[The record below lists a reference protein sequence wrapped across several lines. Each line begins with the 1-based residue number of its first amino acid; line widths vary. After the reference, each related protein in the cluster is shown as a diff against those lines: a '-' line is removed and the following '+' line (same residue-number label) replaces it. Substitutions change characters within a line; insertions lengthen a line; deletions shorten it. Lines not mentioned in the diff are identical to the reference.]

1 MAVIDATKSRQ
12 RASCWHAARG
22 PPDRAFDSIRQRLR
36 RVGQERRA
44 NLRCSDTIANG
55 SARGDTVAGVGVKTA
70 DPGRRAHLPGLDGLR
85 AIAIIGVLLFHADV
99 HAAVGGF
106 LGVDLFFVI
115 SGFLITSLLLSEARR
130 DGHIALGRFYLRRAR
145 RLLPA
150 LFAMLAVAV
159 AFMAVFFRGDLGQAR
174 GDVAAAL
181 GYVSNWWFVVHH
193 RSYFVAV
200 GRPSPFQHLWS
211 LAVEEQFYLIWPVVL
226 IALLAMRARLRW
238 IAVVAGAGALASAW
252 WMRALSVKGNVPF
265 DTDSSRVYFGTDT
278 HASALLIGASAAA
291 IMAGLANRSGRLDKS
306 MPTFVRAGL
315 DLVGF
320 VGLAAL
326 CWSMHAFDFYTPGL
340 YRGGFLAFAAIAVVV
355 VATASA
361 PGSWLGRALDV
372 APMRWIGTRSYGLY
386 LWHWPV
392 FVYTRPG
399 LDWPLTGT
407 AALVVR
413 LGITVVLTELSYRL
427 VEVPMRRGRSQV
439 APLVRP
445 VQPARPLLV
454 TLRAAAPVLGAV
466 LGVVAVVGTTTFVSG
481 RIARTPSRVQR
492 TAAAPVGVYSSVPMT
507 NAPAVAPQ
515 PAASHLVSSP
525 PPSVQSTDSV
535 SSPPESVIPVTHV
548 TPPSRATHAASPA
561 VSTRPPAIPTGATPP
576 TVSAVGDSVML
587 DAAKA
592 LQLVCPGTEVYAV
605 VGWQAKSV
613 FAEIAALRAAAHL
626 GTDVV
631 IETGTNGIVSSKEL
645 DAVLTELGDRQ
656 KVVVVN
662 NHMARPW
669 EPPNNAMF
677 PAVVKAHPNAV
688 LVNWD
693 IAANTHPTWLTAD
706 GVHLKMAGRAP
717 YAALVKTAL
726 AC

>member
-1 MAVIDATKSRQ
+1 M
-12 RASCWHAARG
+12 
-22 PPDRAFDSIRQRLR
+22 
-36 RVGQERRA
+36 
-44 NLRCSDTIANG
+44 
-55 SARGDTVAGVGVKTA
+55 RGDTVAGVGVKAAMNAA
-70 DPGRRAHLPGLDGLR
+70 DARRHLHLSGLDGLR
-85 AIAIIGVLLFHADV
+85 AIAIVGVLLFHADV
-99 HAAVGGF
+99 HAAAGGF

-130 DGHIALGRFYLRRAR
+130 EGHLALGRFYLRRAR

-150 LFAMLAVAV
+150 LLVMLVVAVAV
-159 AFMAVFFRGDLGQAR
+159 MAILFRGDLRQAR
-174 GDVAAAL
+174 GDVAAAFA
-181 GYVSNWWFVVHH
+181 YVSNWWYVVHH

-211 LAVEEQFYLIWPVVL
+211 LAVEEQFYLIWPLVL
-226 IALLAMRARLRW
+226 IALLAIRARMRW
-238 IAVVAGAGALASAW
+238 IAAVAGAGALASAW
-252 WMRALSVKGNVPF
+252 WMRALAVKGNVPF

-278 HASALLIGASAAA
+278 HASALLLGAAAAA
-291 IMAGLANRSGRLDKS
+291 ITAGLANHVRRRDRP
-306 MPTFVRAGL
+306 MPTFVRVGL
-315 DLVGF
+315 DLVGLA
-320 VGLAAL
+320 GLAAL

-355 VATASA
+355 VAIASA

-413 LGITVVLTELSYRL
+413 LAITVVLTELSYRL
-427 VEVPMRRGRSQV
+427 VEVPMRRGRSRV
-439 APLVRP
+439 AT
-445 VQPARPLLV
+445 PARPARTARPVLV
-454 TLRAAAPVLGAV
+454 RLRAAAPVLGAV
-466 LGVVAVVGTTTFVSG
+466 FGVVAVIGTTTFVSG
-481 RIARTPSRVQR
+481 RIARTASQVQR
-492 TAAAPVGVYSSVPMT
+492 TASQVHRTAAGPVAANS
-507 NAPAVAPQ
+507 VAPMIPAFSSP
-515 PAASHLVSSP
+515 PAASHPASSAP
-525 PPSVQSTDSV
+525 LTLQPTVSVQPAAV
-535 SSPPESVIPVTHV
+535 VPVTHV
-548 TPPSRATHAASPA
+548 TPPSRATHSAAA
-561 VSTRPPAIPTGATPP
+561 ISTRPPAIPTGSTPP

-587 DAAKA
+587 DASKA
-592 LQLVCPGTEVYAV
+592 LQSGCPGTEVYAV
-605 VGWQAKSV
+605 VGWQAKAV

-631 IETGTNGIVSSKEL
+631 IETGTNGIVSPKEL
-645 DAVLTELGDRQ
+645 DAVLTQLGDRQ

-677 PAVVKAHPNAV
+677 PAVVKTHPNAM

-693 IAANTHPTWLTAD
+693 IAANTHPTWLTTD

-717 YAALVKTAL
+717 YAALIKTAL

>member
-1 MAVIDATKSRQ
+1 LALD
-12 RASCWHAARG
+12 
-22 PPDRAFDSIRQRLR
+22 
-36 RVGQERRA
+36 
-44 NLRCSDTIANG
+44 
-55 SARGDTVAGVGVKTA
+55 DTVAGVVLKTA
-70 DPGRRAHLPGLDGLR
+70 DGIAVTRSTGQQSVIPRGEPAGHHHFPGLDGLR

-99 HAAVGGF
+99 PSAAGGF

-115 SGFLITSLLLSEARR
+115 SGFLITSILLSEARR
-130 DGHIALGRFYLRRAR
+130 EGRITLGRFYLRRAR

-150 LFAMLAVAV
+150 LIAMLAAAV
-159 AFMAVFFRGDLGQAR
+159 GFMAVLFRGDLTQAR
-174 GDVAAAL
+174 GDVVAAL
-181 GYVSNWWFVVHH
+181 GYVSNWWFVLHH
-193 RSYFVAV
+193 RSYLVAV

-211 LAVEEQFYLIWPVVL
+211 LAVEEQFYLIWPIVL
-226 IALLAMRARLRW
+226 IGLLAMRARLRW
-238 IAVVAGAGALASAW
+238 IAAVAIAGALGSAF
-252 WMRALSVKGNVPF
+252 WMRALAVKGNVPF
-265 DTDSSRVYFGTDT
+265 DTDSSRLYFGTDT
-278 HASALLIGASAAA
+278 HASSLLLGAAAAA
-291 IMAGLANRSGRLDKS
+291 IVAGLANRSRRPDKS
-306 MPTFVRAGL
+306 VPAAMR
-315 DLVGF
+315 VGF
-320 VGLAAL
+320 DVIGLLGLAAL
-326 CWSMHAFDFYTPGL
+326 CWAMHACGYYTPSL
-340 YRGGFLAFAAIAVVV
+340 YRGGFLAFGAVAVVV
-355 VATASA
+355 VTTASA
-361 PGSWLGRALDV
+361 QGSRLGQLLDV

-413 LGITVVLTELSYRL
+413 LAITVVLAELSYRL
-427 VEVPMRRGRSQV
+427 VEVPMRRGRAQT
-439 APLVRP
+439 ARRPRPAFVR
-445 VQPARPLLV
+445 
-454 TLRAAAPVLGAV
+454 LRSAAPVLGAV
-466 LGVVAVVGTTTFVSG
+466 LGVLAVVGTTTFVST
-481 RIARTPSRVQR
+481 RVARTPARVQH
-492 TAAAPVGVYSSVPMT
+492 TVAAPVGSVAPMI
-507 NAPAVAPQ
+507 PAVASPPAVSQ
-515 PAASHLVSSP
+515 PASSTPTILRPTASA
-525 PPSVQSTDSV
+525 PSAAVV
-535 SSPPESVIPVTHV
+535 NVTHV
-548 TPPSRATHAASPA
+548 TPASRATHSPPA
-561 VSTRPPAIPTGATPP
+561 VSTRPPPIPRGASPP

-677 PAVVKAHPNAV
+677 PVVVKAHPNAV

-693 IAANTHPTWLTAD
+693 IAANTHPTWLTPD

-717 YAALVKTAL
+717 YAALIKTAL
-726 AC
+726 TC

>member
-1 MAVIDATKSRQ
+1 MAGIDATKSRQ

-36 RVGQERRA
+36 RVGQERPA

-55 SARGDTVAGVGVKTA
+55 PAGGDTVAGVGVKTA
-70 DPGRRAHLPGLDGLR
+70 DPGRHPRLPGLDGLR

-130 DGHIALGRFYLRRAR
+130 NGHIALGRFYLRRAR

-150 LFAMLAVAV
+150 LLVMLAVAV
-159 AFMAVFFRGDLGQAR
+159 AFMAIFFRGDLGQAR

-193 RSYFVAV
+193 RPYLVAV

-238 IAVVAGAGALASAW
+238 IAVVAVVGALASAW
-252 WMRALSVKGNVPF
+252 WMRALAVKGNVPF

-278 HASALLIGASAAA
+278 HASALLLGAAAAA
-291 IMAGLANRSGRLDKS
+291 IMAGLANRARRLDRS
-306 MPTFVRAGL
+306 VPTFVRAGR
-315 DLVGF
+315 DVVGLVGL
-320 VGLAAL
+320 VAL
-326 CWSMHAFDFYTPGL
+326 CWSMHAFGFYTPGL

-355 VATASA
+355 VAIASA
-361 PGSWLGRALDV
+361 PGSGLGRALDV
-372 APMRWIGTRSYGLY
+372 APMRWIGARSYGLY

-407 AALVVR
+407 TALVVR
-413 LGITVVLTELSYRL
+413 LAITVVLTELSYRL
-427 VEVPMRRGRSQV
+427 VEVPMRRGRPHAVQL
-439 APLVRP
+439 ARP
-445 VQPARPLLV
+445 PRPLLV

-466 LGVVAVVGTTTFVSG
+466 LGVLAVVGTTTYVSG

-492 TAAAPVGVYSSVPMT
+492 TAAAPAGADSSVPT
-507 NAPAVAPQ
+507 VSPPAVAPQ
-515 PAASHLVSSP
+515 PVVSQPVSSSPPSALSVASVP
-525 PPSVQSTDSV
+525 PPSVT
-535 SSPPESVIPVTHV
+535 PVTHV
-548 TPPSRATHAASPA
+548 TPPSRATHSALAF
-561 VSTRPPAIPTGATPP
+561 STRPPAIPTGARPP

-645 DAVLTELGDRQ
+645 DAVLTALGDRQ

-662 NHMARPW
+662 NHMDRPW

-677 PAVVKAHPNAV
+677 PVVVKAHPNAV

-693 IAANTHPTWLTAD
+693 TAANTHPSWLSAD

-717 YAALVKTAL
+717 YAALIKTAL
-726 AC
+726 GCVS